1 MINSIAKNMGLYAT
15 TVFLS
20 AFLLFQVQP
29 LVAKIILPWFGGSA
43 AVWTVCML
51 FFQVLLL
58 LGYFYAHGS
67 IRWQTPSRQ
76 RLIHWMLL
84 AAAVAMLPL
93 SPGNSWKPQGG
104 EDPTLR
110 ILGLLAATIGLPYLV
125 LSTTGPLAQAWFARQ
140 HPGVSPYRLFALSN
154 LGSMLALVSYPLL
167 VEPFAAMRVQTSIWS
182 VGFVVFA
189 LLCAALAWRADRT
202 TAPSEE
208 HSEMAQ
214 KPGLATLSLW
224 VALPACASV
233 LLLAFTSHMSLNIA
247 AIPLLWVLP
256 LAVYLLSFVLCFDAP
271 RWYRR
276 RVWLPL
282 LAAGLAG
289 VCYTLTSEHRN
300 TGVWVLIP
308 LYSATL
314 LAACMACHGEL
325 ARIRPHPRHLT
336 AYYLMISFGGA
347 LGGVLVGL
355 VAPHAFPDLY
365 ELPFGIA
372 ALAFLIPVALLLG
385 RTAWR
390 PKRPLVLAATAAVAA
405 IALGTW
411 LLSEYRE
418 GEDSVRITTRNF
430 YGVLKTRDSGE
441 GPFEERILTH
451 GTIVHGRQFL
461 APERRNWPTSY
472 YGRDSG
478 VGLAIA
484 QQGKRGPVRV
494 GVVGLGTG
502 TLASYGRAGDVYRFY
517 DINPR
522 VIDLARAEFSFLA
535 DSKARVETVL
545 GDARLSLEREPGQA
559 FDVLA
564 LDAFSSDSIPV
575 HLLTSEA
582 FKVYLRHLRP
592 DGILAVHV
600 SNRYLDLVPV
610 VQQAA
615 RHHSLAVRL
624 VESDDNEDAG
634 TYRADWVLLSP
645 SPKALTEP
653 PLAEAARAIDT
664 DTEVSLWTDD
674 YSNVFGLL
682 KRR

>member
-1 MINSIAKNMGLYAT
+1 MRLYAI

-58 LGYFYAHGS
+58 LGYFYAHAS
-67 IRWQTPSRQ
+67 IRWQAPRRQ
-76 RLIHWMLL
+76 RLIHWILL
-84 AAAVAMLPL
+84 IAAVAVMPL
-93 SPGNSWKPQGG
+93 APSETWKPHGG
-104 EDPTLR
+104 DDPTLR
-110 ILGLLAATIGLPYLV
+110 ILGLLTATIGLPYLL
-125 LSTTGPLAQAWFARQ
+125 LSTTGPLAQAWFARE

-154 LGSMLALVSYPLL
+154 LGSMLALVSYPLV
-167 VEPFAAMRVQTSIWS
+167 VEPFAPIRAQTWGWSI
-182 VGFVVFA
+182 GFFVFA
-189 LLCAALAWRADRT
+189 LLCAALAWRAAR
-202 TAPSEE
+202 AGPLPGEGSAAV
-208 HSEMAQ
+208 AQ
-214 KPGLATLSLW
+214 RPGPAALFLW

-256 LAVYLLSFVLCFDAP
+256 LALYLLSFVLCFDAP
-271 RWYRR
+271 RWYQRA
-276 RVWLPL
+276 VWLPL
-282 LAAGLAG
+282 LALGVTA
-289 VCYTLTSEHRN
+289 VCYTLTAEHRN

-314 LAACMACHGEL
+314 FAACMACHGEL
-325 ARIRPHPRHLT
+325 ARSRPHPRHLT
-336 AYYLMISFGGA
+336 AYYLMIALGGA

-355 VAPHAFPDLY
+355 VAPHVFPDLY

-372 ALAFLIPVALLLG
+372 ALCFLVPLALLLG

-390 PKRPLVLAATAAVAA
+390 PKRPLLLAAAAAAAA
-405 IALGTW
+405 IALGGW
-411 LLSEYRE
+411 LVTEYGE
-418 GEDSVRITTRNF
+418 GEENVRITTRNF
-430 YGVLKTRDSGE
+430 YGVLKTRDTGE

-461 APERRNWPTSY
+461 SPERRAWPTSY

-478 VGLAIA
+478 VGLAIV
-484 QQGKRGPVRV
+484 QQGRRGPVRV
-494 GVVGLGTG
+494 GIVGLGTG
-502 TLASYGRAGDVYRFY
+502 TIASYGRTGDVYRFY

-522 VIDLARAEFSFLA
+522 VITLAWTEFSFLG
-535 DSKARVETVL
+535 DSEAHIATVL
-545 GDARLSLEREPGQA
+545 GDARLSLEREAAQD

-582 FKVYLRHLRP
+582 FAVYLRHLRP
-592 DGILAVHV
+592 GGILAVHV
-600 SNRYLDLVPV
+600 SNRYIDLVPV

-615 RHHSLAVRL
+615 RHYSLALRL
-624 VESDDNEDAG
+624 VESDDDENAG
-634 TYRADWVLLSP
+634 TYRSDWMLLSRSP
-645 SPKALTEP
+645 SAFAEA
-653 PLAEAARAIDT
+653 PLADAAHPVET
-664 DTEVSLWTDD
+664 DTEVSLWTDA
-674 YSNVFGLL
+674 YSNVFSLL
-682 KRR
+682 KTR